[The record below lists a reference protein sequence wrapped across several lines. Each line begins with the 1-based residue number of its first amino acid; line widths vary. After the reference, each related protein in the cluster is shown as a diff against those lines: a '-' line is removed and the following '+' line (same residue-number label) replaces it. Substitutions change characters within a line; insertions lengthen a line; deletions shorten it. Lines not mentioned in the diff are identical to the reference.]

1 MKNRL
6 KVLFAFV
13 VLAGLLCM
21 SGLANA
27 NSLEA
32 IKAKGVMTVGTSADY
47 PPYEFKDADDKF
59 AGFDMELIQEVAKR
73 MGVKAEIVD
82 MGFDALIAALQNG
95 KVDAVIAAMQAS
107 AERDKV
113 VDFSKV
119 YHNISDAFLV
129 KAGSGIAMKSPYD
142 AAGKKIAVQT
152 GTIQEKWVK
161 ANLVDT
167 GKTSADDVFSYE
179 RVDQAAMDVAAGRVD
194 VLFIISDPAKS
205 HAEKAGLEIALI
217 TTETVSAGQ
226 SIALPEGAKEL
237 KAAVD
242 AAIDAIV
249 ADGTM
254 KKLMDKYGLF

>member
-1 MKNRL
+1 MKHCL
-6 KVLFAFV
+6 KILVAFTVLC
-13 VLAGLLCM
+13 GLLGM
-21 SGLANA
+21 TSLASA
-27 NSLEA
+27 NSLEK
-32 IKAKGVMTVGTSADY
+32 IKAKGVMLIGTSADY
-47 PPYEFKDADDKF
+47 PPYEFKDANDKF
-59 AGFDMELIQEVAKR
+59 VGFDMELITEIAKR
-73 MGVKAEIVD
+73 MGVEAKIVD
-82 MGFDALIAALQNG
+82 MGFDALIAALKNG
-95 KVDAVIAAMQAS
+95 KVNAVIAGMQAS

-129 KAGSGIAMKSPYD
+129 KAGSGIVMKSPYD

-161 ANLVDT
+161 THLVDT

-179 RVDQAAMDVAAGRVD
+179 RVDQAAMDVAAGRID

-226 SIALPEGAKEL
+226 SIAIPEGETEL
-237 KAAVD
+237 KAAID
-242 AAIDAIV
+242 TAIDAIV

-254 KKLMDKYGLF
+254 RKLMDKYGLF

>member
-1 MKNRL
+1 MKFSV
-6 KVLFAFV
+6 KSLFLFT
-13 VLAGLLCM
+13 VLAALLCM
-21 SGLANA
+21 TGLASA
-27 NSLEA
+27 DSLA
-32 IKAKGVMTVGTSADY
+32 DIKAKGVMTVGTSADY
-47 PPYEFKDADDKF
+47 PPYEFKDANDQF
-59 AGFDMELIQEVAKR
+59 TGFDMELINEVGKR
-73 MGVKAEIVD
+73 MGVKINIVD
-82 MGFDALIAALQNG
+82 MGFDALIASLQNG

-119 YHNISDAFLV
+119 YHNIKDAFLV
-129 KAGSGIAMKSPYD
+129 KAGSGITMKSPYD

-152 GTIQEKWVK
+152 GTIQEKWVQ

-167 GKTSADDVFSYE
+167 GKTKAEDVFSYE

-205 HAEKAGLEIALI
+205 HAEKAGLEIALV
-217 TTETVSAGQ
+217 TGETVSAGQ
-226 SIALPEGAKEL
+226 SIAIPEGSTEL
-237 KAAVD
+237 KAAID
-242 AAIDAIV
+242 SAIDSMV